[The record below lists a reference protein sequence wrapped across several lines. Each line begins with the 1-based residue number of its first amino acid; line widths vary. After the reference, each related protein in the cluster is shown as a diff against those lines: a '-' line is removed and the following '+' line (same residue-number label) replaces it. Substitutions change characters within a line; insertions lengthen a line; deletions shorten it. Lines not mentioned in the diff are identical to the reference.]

1 VAQEPSGRLRRA
13 AQIFDEVRAAVPD
26 HRASTYALMERYRA
40 EGLLNEDLI
49 AHLMEQTRSLNQQIR
64 KLRMK
69 TDEIRQA
76 PLNFKETLPDGS
88 VAEYNKAIEDTT
100 PDRLRRIFASAAR
113 VRERRSVY
121 EDAAARA
128 KGAKKALEAEQE
140 EHETLLSEL
149 EREAAAEHESLP
161 LFPADTAA
169 PEPPADDAWRHTPLA
184 DLGLPPA
191 IVETLTEAEL
201 TTFGQLADWTA
212 AGKELT
218 DIPRIGPAKAEKIED
233 AFFAYWSGRVAPV
246 EFTAVQPPP
255 DALPDDAEDDPAG
268 D

>member
-1 VAQEPSGRLRRA
+1 MPDTLTLLDPDAAPAAPDPSPEPPPA
-13 AQIFDEVRAAVPD
+13 PEPPAVPAVEPPPAD
-26 HRASTYALMERYRA
+26 PA
-40 EGLLNEDLI
+40 
-49 AHLMEQTRSLNQQIR
+49 
-64 KLRMK
+64 
-69 TDEIRQA
+69 
-76 PLNFKETLPDGS
+76 
-88 VAEYNKAIEDTT
+88 

-218 DIPRIGPAKAEKIED
+218 DIPRIGPAKAEKIEEATED
-233 AFFAYWSGRVAPV
+233 FWARRNSSAVRDSIACTLAPL
-246 EFTAVQPPP
+246 P
-255 DALPDDAEDDPAG
+255 DAPPADAEDDPDG

>member
-100 PDRLRRIFASAAR
+100 PEECAWFIQDQAKVVRREQTKLLRLH
-113 VRERRSVY
+113 
-121 EDAAARA
+121 
-128 KGAKKALEAEQE
+128 E
-140 EHETLLSEL
+140 EFKDMHGRKYTRQLKLNIKDF
-149 EREAAAEHESLP
+149 LP
-161 LFPADTAA
+161 
-169 PEPPADDAWRHTPLA
+169 PEP
-184 DLGLPPA
+184 
-191 IVETLTEAEL
+191 ET
-201 TTFGQLADWTA
+201 
-212 AGKELT
+212 AG
-218 DIPRIGPAKAEKIED
+218 A
-233 AFFAYWSGRVAPV
+233 
-246 EFTAVQPPP
+246 
-255 DALPDDAEDDPAG
+255 
-268 D
+268 